1 MTLQDLHEARTVLAL
16 RRVIDAAGLD
26 KRVLAVRIR
35 RHNEGFLYND
45 LSESEIEKLRAVLD
59 EPLRQ
64 LGYERRATK

>member
-1 MTLQDLHEARTVLAL
+1 MTIRDLHEARSVLAL

-26 KRVLAVRIR
+26 KRVLAVRIH
-35 RHNEGFLYND
+35 RHNAGLLYHD
-45 LSESEIEKLRAVLD
+45 LSTTEIEKLRAVLD

>member
-1 MTLQDLHEARTVLAL
+1 MTIRDLYHARSVLAL

-35 RHNEGFLYND
+35 RHNEGFLYHD

-59 EPLRQ
+59 EPLSR
-64 LGYERRATK
+64 LGYVRRVVV

>member
-1 MTLQDLHEARTVLAL
+1 MTLTHLYMARTVLAL

-35 RHNEGFLYND
+35 RHNAGLLYHD
-45 LSESEIEKLRAVLD
+45 LSTTEIEKLRAVLD

-64 LGYERRATK
+64 LGYERRTVV

>member
-35 RHNEGFLYND
+35 RHNEGFLYHD
-45 LSESEIEKLRAVLD
+45 LSTAEIEKLHAVLD
-59 EPLRQ
+59 EPLRR

>member
-1 MTLQDLHEARTVLAL
+1 MKLTHLYMARTVLAL

-26 KRVLAVRIR
+26 KRTLAVRIW
-35 RHNEGFLYND
+35 RHNEGLLYHD
-45 LSESEIEKLRAVLD
+45 LSTTEIEKLRAVLD

>member
-1 MTLQDLHEARTVLAL
+1 MTIRDLHEARTVLAL

-35 RHNEGFLYND
+35 RHNEGLLYYD
-45 LSESEIEKLRAVLD
+45 LSTTEIEKLRAVLD